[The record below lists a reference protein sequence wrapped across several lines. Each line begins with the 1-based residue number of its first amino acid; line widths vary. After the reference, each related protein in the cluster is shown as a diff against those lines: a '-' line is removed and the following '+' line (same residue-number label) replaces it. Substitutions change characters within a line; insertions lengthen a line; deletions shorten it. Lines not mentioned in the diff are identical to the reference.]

1 MRSSPPGLNKV
12 ARSQPRWTQHGNTWT
27 AARARI
33 SSFVMK
39 AAAAADFAEV
49 VAAAHAA
56 IKAQADDC
64 RRLSIGVVSSG
75 IACATWM
82 AYGHK
87 LRVVAYSYRTWGQ
100 LLYLHV
106 RYLLHVVTFAQC
118 GMARGVARGLCAK
131 TVSSRRYW
139 SFGHRN
145 AAVASRWHPRGGEG
159 SPFRP

>member
-1 MRSSPPGLNKV
+1 VRSSPPGLNKV

-82 AYGHK
+82 AYGHSCVW
-87 LRVVAYSYRTWGQ
+87 LRTVTGLGTSSYI
-100 LLYLHV
+100 
-106 RYLLHVVTFAQC
+106 C
-118 GMARGVARGLCAK
+118 MCA
-131 TVSSRRYW
+131 TSST
-139 SFGHRN
+139 SSLSRN
-145 AAVASRWHPRGGEG
+145 AAWREAWREACAQR
-159 SPFRP
+159 R

>member
-1 MRSSPPGLNKV
+1 
-12 ARSQPRWTQHGNTWT
+12 
-27 AARARI
+27 
-33 SSFVMK
+33 MK